1 MIFKWTTAQDRI
13 FRFEDNTAVL
23 AGAGSG
29 KTMTLIEMIRRL
41 LAGEVPGM
49 DRVELGE
56 ILALTYTEKA
66 AREIRSRL
74 RTVLNEEI
82 LSAESSPEQREF
94 WLRQR
99 RFLDRAQIGTIHGF
113 CNQVLRRYALEADL
127 DPDYRILTEAG
138 EGRDLKEEAL
148 RRKLLDLM
156 EQKDP
161 DLLQLLD
168 FLPWRG
174 TGRAKGLNDAMIR
187 LQTQNRALGQDLRIE
202 AGSNFPLT
210 GYCDD
215 LVQAANLIDDLITA
229 KRITSDKSYF
239 AKVKGFSNEV
249 RTLITPDK
257 SDDEILDYLD
267 SFREFLKGGWGVAKT
282 ARDLALSS
290 LNALKAERAYR
301 RIQPL
306 KESLSRVTG
315 LFSEEYETVKA
326 ERLELDFDDLLLKTR
341 RLMAEN
347 TRIRLRLKERFRVL
361 LIDEFQDTNR
371 LQADILAYLL
381 EPPGRERQVPRNQA
395 AIESLEREPRRLIVF
410 GDAKQSIYRF
420 RGAEVSVFNRLKE
433 SLTQNAGSQIGR
445 VVSLDKN
452 FRSQK
457 RLIEFFNHFFSTMMG
472 SAHEDFEAGYDAHD
486 RQTWDRPDLQQEP
499 AVEILDYEGAELTA
513 DDHFLE
519 AEAITSRIQ
528 EILAGKS
535 GILVEDG
542 RSPEPGDITILL
554 RRFTYL
560 GVYEKALRR
569 LNLPYYTVR
578 GRGFYQCQEIWDL
591 INLLSFLAHPEDG
604 PSLLGVLRSP
614 LAGIRDETLTR
625 LASRGIDETGPGFLD
640 YFSEV
645 GAAWPES
652 WPPEEVQALN
662 RIKRVL
668 VELRAQAGRFLPA
681 ELIETA
687 IEETDYLAVLSA
699 QYQGQQKVANV
710 QRFIEILRR
719 IPLETLFLPSEL
731 VRYFKTRL
739 DEMSEDPEAQMTPE
753 GEGAVQIMTIH
764 QAKGL
769 EFPIVFVPEVGSL
782 RVISR
787 GGPVVFGPENNFGLS
802 FTDPET
808 NQRLEPRDYQLFKQ
822 EDRARDTAEHA
833 RLFYVAATRA
843 RDHLIFSGNLPARS
857 RSSGNSWRAALDE
870 FAHARPDLITLY
882 RPRESGSAGKIEVDR
897 VEDKM
902 TRLPPPSPEA
912 KEIAARVLD
921 RELPS
926 PKTMAMNV
934 TDLGSFLICPRMYY
948 LENELGQPDRNG
960 IRGEIKDPMGL
971 SPVQTGNIVHGLM
984 ETIDLSRPFNVDDIR
999 AQVLKEA
1006 DKTGARLNTRQIDS
1020 IAQMAAGFF
1029 EHPWG
1034 RDLLKS
1040 TKGIVKREMPFW
1052 LRVKPVDSSGPEMTL
1067 TGEIDLFYVTP
1078 QGLARLVDF
1087 KYTAQPKFERYKPQ
1101 LMIYSLAL
1109 AKAGLAGRLEA
1120 GLYFMNEGMSQ
1131 LAVLDLNP
1139 GWEKKLEADIGEAA
1153 TKLARLM
1160 NSAPTEPEPPPE
1172 CPYLD
1177 CHYKNTCRDHLN

>member
-1 MIFKWTTAQDRI
+1 MNLEWTIAQNRI
-13 FRFEDNTAVL
+13 FAFEDNIAVL

-29 KTMTLIEMIRRL
+29 KTMTLIEVIRRL
-41 LAGEVPGM
+41 LAGEIPGM

-66 AREIRSRL
+66 AREMRSRL

-82 LSAESSPEQREF
+82 LSTESSPEQREF

-113 CNQVLRRYALEADL
+113 CNQVLRQYALEADL

-148 RRKLLDLM
+148 RKKLLDLM
-156 EQKDP
+156 ERKDP

-174 TGRAKGLNDAMIR
+174 TGRGNGLNDAMIR
-187 LQTQNRALGQDLRIE
+187 LQTQNRAIGQDLSIE
-202 AGSNFPLT
+202 ADRNFSIT

-215 LVQAANLIDDLITA
+215 LVQAADLIDNLIAA
-229 KRITSDKSYF
+229 KRITPDKSYF
-239 AKVKGFSNEV
+239 DKVKGFSNEV
-249 RTLITPDK
+249 RMLITPGK

-267 SFREFLKGGWGVAKT
+267 SLEEFLKGGWFLAKP

-290 LNALKAERAYR
+290 LNDLKAERAYR

-306 KESLSRVTG
+306 KESLSRITG

-381 EPPGRERQVPRNQA
+381 EPPGRERQIPKNLA

-433 SLTQNAGSQIGR
+433 SLTKNTGSQIDR
-445 VVSLDKN
+445 VLSLDKN
-452 FRSQK
+452 FRSQR
-457 RLIEFFNHFFSTMMG
+457 RLIEFFNQFFSTMMG
-472 SAHEDFEAGYDAHD
+472 SAHEDFEAGYDARD
-486 RQTWDRPDLQQEP
+486 RQTWERSDLQESL
-499 AVEILDYEGAELTA
+499 AVEILDYDGAETTA
-513 DDHFLE
+513 PDHQLE
-519 AEAITSRIQ
+519 AEAITARIQ
-528 EILAGKS
+528 EILTGKS

-542 RSPEPGDITILL
+542 RNPEAGDISILL

-569 LNLPYYTVR
+569 LNLPHYTVR

-625 LASRGIDETGPGFLD
+625 LASLGIDETGPCFRD
-640 YFSEV
+640 YFCEA

-652 WPPEEVQALN
+652 WPPEEVLALN

-699 QYQGQQKVANV
+699 QYQGRQKVANV

-719 IPLETLFLPSEL
+719 LPLETLFLPSEL

-739 DEMSEDPEAQMTPE
+739 DELSEDPEAQMTPE

-782 RVISR
+782 RVINR
-787 GGPVVFGPENNFGLS
+787 GGPLIFGPENNFGLS
-802 FTDPET
+802 LTDPET

-843 RDHLIFSGNLPARS
+843 RDHLIFSGNLPAGR
-857 RSSGNSWRAALDE
+857 RPGGNSWRAALDE
-870 FAHARPDLITLY
+870 FALKHPNLITLY
-882 RPRESGSAGKIEVDR
+882 RPLESGSAGKAEIDR

-902 TRLPPPSPEA
+902 TRLPPPGPEA
-912 KEIAARVLD
+912 MEIAARVLD
-921 RELPS
+921 RTLPR
-926 PKTMAMNV
+926 PAAVAMSA
-934 TDLGSFLICPRMYY
+934 TGLGSFLLCPRMYY
-948 LENELGQPDRNG
+948 LENEIGQPDRSGTEGNAASV
-960 IRGEIKDPMGL
+960 RGL
-971 SPVQTGNIVHGLM
+971 SPEQIGNIVHGLL
-984 ETIDLSRPFNVDDIR
+984 ETIDLSRPVRIDDIR
-999 AQVLKEA
+999 AQALKEA
-1006 DKTGARLNTRQIDS
+1006 DKTGAEYTSAQIES
-1020 IAQMAAGFF
+1020 IAEMVVGFF

-1034 RDLLKS
+1034 RDLLKPER
-1040 TKGIVKREMPFW
+1040 GIVKREMPFW
-1052 LRVKPVDSSGPEMTL
+1052 LSVKPVDSSGPEMTL

-1078 QGLARLVDF
+1078 QGVARVVDF
-1087 KYTAQPKFERYKPQ
+1087 KYTSRPKPERYRPQ
-1101 LMIYSLAL
+1101 LKIYALAL
-1109 AKAGLAGRLEA
+1109 AKAGLARHLEA
-1120 GLYFMNEGMSQ
+1120 GLYFTNETGSQ
-1131 LAVLDLNP
+1131 TAGLDLEP
-1139 GWEKKLEADIGEAA
+1139 GWERDMETEIREAA
-1153 TKLARLM
+1153 AELSRLM

-1177 CHYKNTCRDHLN
+1177 CGVKNACREHLN